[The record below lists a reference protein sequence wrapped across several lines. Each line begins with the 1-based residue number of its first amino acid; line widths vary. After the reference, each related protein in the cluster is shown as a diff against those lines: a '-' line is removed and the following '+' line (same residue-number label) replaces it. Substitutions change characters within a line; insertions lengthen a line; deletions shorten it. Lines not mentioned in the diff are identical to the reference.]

1 MRESLSD
8 IRKINSFVFVLMNC
22 VVWNVLEVKA
32 LPERKGS
39 GGNVVIFFITKRKTA
54 SLKQKDKNEITLKKR
69 ASKMLLHQGRVP
81 NHLQNQH

>member
-32 LPERKGS
+32 LPERKVS
-39 GGNVVIFFITKRKTA
+39 GGNVLIFFITKRKTA
-54 SLKQKDKNEITLKKR
+54 SLKQKDRNETTLR
-69 ASKMLLHQGRVP
+69 ERTTKMLLHQGTDQS
-81 NHLQNQH
+81 HLQNQH

>member
-32 LPERKGS
+32 LPERKVS
-39 GGNVVIFFITKRKTA
+39 GGNVLIFFHNKKEDSKSKTKRT
-54 SLKQKDKNEITLKKR
+54 
-69 ASKMLLHQGRVP
+69 KMKSH
-81 NHLQNQH
+81 